1 MGVRRGGLTPPFRQ
15 GTRDRLQGMTT
26 RALPLVVAALAAA
39 CSAEPPAPVA
49 LKLADMPSLDGA
61 AMLADIKQL
70 SSDDFQGRAP
80 GTKGEELTVAFLES
94 AFKSAG
100 LEPAGADGS
109 WTQRVPLVGITPKPS
124 PLVVTRGGRTQTFRP
139 RDQVVAFSPRVTDAV
154 SVEKSEIVFVGYGVQ
169 APEFDW
175 DDFKGLDVKGKTLIV
190 LVNDP
195 PVPLDPAKPEALNP
209 AVFGGNAM
217 TYYGRWTYKYDKASE
232 LGAAA
237 VFIVHETAPAGYGF
251 NVVQGFGTER
261 FDLVTPDNNMSRSA
275 IQGWL
280 SLEAA
285 TALLKS
291 AGQDFAALKARAK
304 TREFQPVPLGATA
317 SMSIQQTRRT
327 LDSHNVIAKLTG
339 SDPVLR
345 NEYVVYMAH
354 WDHLGVGAAVD
365 GDTIY
370 NGARDNA
377 SGVAMMLEVARAF
390 KKVQPAPKR
399 TVLFAAVTAEESGLL
414 GSQYYT
420 TFPLYPLEK
429 TLAAIN
435 MDAVNVWGRTT
446 DLTIVGLGASD
457 LDTYAR
463 EAAAEQTR
471 VLRPDA
477 EPEKGFYYRSD
488 HFNFAKAGVPAL
500 NPDPGSEFVGRPP
513 DYGRMRRDE
522 WTSTDYHAPS
532 DEVKD
537 WWDMAGAEEDG
548 KLLFAVGYRVANA
561 DRFPEWSVG
570 NEFRAIREKALAAAG
585 SPSR

>member
-1 MGVRRGGLTPPFRQ
+1 
-15 GTRDRLQGMTT
+15 MTT
-26 RALPLVVAALAAA
+26 RALPLVVLVLAAA
-39 CSAEPPAPVA
+39 CSSIEPTAAP
-49 LKLADMPSLDGA
+49 LKLADMPSIDSA
-61 AMLADIKQL
+61 AMLDDIRRL
-70 SSDDFQGRAP
+70 SSDEFEGRGP
-80 GTKGEELTVAFLES
+80 GTKGEELTVNYLVNRFTA
-94 AFKSAG
+94 AG
-100 LEPAGADGS
+100 VEPGNPDGT
-109 WTQRVPLVGITPKPS
+109 WIQRVPLVGITPSKIS
-124 PLVVTRGGRTQTFRP
+124 SLTVSRGARVQSFRP
-139 RDQVVAFSPRVTDAV
+139 HDQVVAFSPRVTDGV
-154 SVEKSEIVFVGYGVQ
+154 SLDKSELVFVGYGVQ
-169 APEFDW
+169 APEFQW

-195 PVPLDPAKPEALNP
+195 PIPLDPSQPDVLNP
-209 AVFGGNAM
+209 AVFGGSAM

-237 VFIVHETAPAGYGF
+237 VFIVHETVPAGYGF
-251 NVVQGFGTER
+251 NVVQGFGGER
-261 FDLVTPDNNMSRSA
+261 FDLATPDGNMSKAA

-280 SLEAA
+280 SLESA
-285 TALLKS
+285 TALLKAS
-291 AGQDFAALKARAK
+291 GQDFTSLKAQAR
-304 TREFQPVPLGATA
+304 TREFKPVPLGATA

-327 LDSHNVIAKLTG
+327 IESRNVIGRIAG
-339 SDPVLR
+339 SDPALR
-345 NEYVVYMAH
+345 NEHVVYMAH
-354 WDHLGVGAAVD
+354 WDHLGVGTAVN

-377 SGVAMMLEVARAF
+377 AGVALMLEVARAF

-399 TVLFAAVTAEESGLL
+399 SILFAAVTAEESGLL
-414 GSQYYT
+414 GSAFYT
-420 TFPLYPLEK
+420 EFPLYPLTK

-435 MDAVNVWGRTT
+435 VDTPNVWGRTT
-446 DLTIVGLGASD
+446 DVTIVGLGASD

-500 NPDPGSEFVGRPP
+500 DPGEGSEFVGKPP
-513 DYGRMRRDE
+513 GYAKERRDE
-522 WTSTDYHAPS
+522 WTSTDYHSPS

-537 WWDMAGAEEDG
+537 WWDLSGAAEDG

-570 NEFRAIREKALAAAG
+570 NEFRAIREKSLAG
-585 SPSR
+585 TSVPR